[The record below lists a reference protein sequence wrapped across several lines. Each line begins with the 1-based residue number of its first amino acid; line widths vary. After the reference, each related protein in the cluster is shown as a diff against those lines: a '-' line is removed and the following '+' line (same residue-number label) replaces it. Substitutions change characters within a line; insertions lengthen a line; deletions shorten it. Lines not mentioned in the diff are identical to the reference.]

1 MISTNVYNLT
11 SATGVI
17 IGYFPLIS
25 EGTNRSITCNWNRM
39 QGVRLTERASYVD
52 ISVVY
57 KEMLQLLAV
66 QLLYST
72 ERKSSLAVFSSPQAH
87 HINLCTFGARSM

>member
-1 MISTNVYNLT
+1 MIV
-11 SATGVI
+11 
-17 IGYFPLIS
+17 GYFPLIS

-39 QGVRLTERASYVD
+39 QGVRITGRAAYVD

-66 QLLYST
+66 QLFY
-72 ERKSSLAVFSSPQAH
+72 RKKK
-87 HINLCTFGARSM
+87 